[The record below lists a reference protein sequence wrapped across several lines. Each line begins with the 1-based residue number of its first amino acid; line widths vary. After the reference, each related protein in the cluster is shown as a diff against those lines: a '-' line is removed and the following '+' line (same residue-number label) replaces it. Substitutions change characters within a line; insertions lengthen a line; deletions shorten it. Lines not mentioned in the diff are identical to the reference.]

1 MKGFQ
6 KMKFRNI
13 GAKITSTYGTL
24 ALIILNS
31 IIVLLILNLIASGI
45 IDFRG
50 YLQKRTDAAKG
61 RYSFKKYEDPV
72 KQLFPNL
79 DKDDINTLLAE
90 IRHVSQVFDTY
101 TQFKEKP
108 FVGKFVNVDVHG
120 FRPIKNQGPWP
131 PNPNSTN
138 IFVFGGSTTFGYG
151 VTDHET
157 IPSCLQ
163 EILTA
168 GYQGKIRVYNFG
180 RGGYISVQEK
190 ILFEKLIEA
199 GIIPKVAIFI
209 DGLNDLGYGDDDPPH
224 TKELTKFMDEGE
236 KPPLTNCV
244 MQMPIF
250 KLIFGHSKDV
260 ANSHKRDQAERI
272 GNAIRRYEI
281 NREIIQAI
289 SKWFGVKPLF
299 VWQPIPVYK
308 CDKNYN
314 LFANFDYDGY
324 MPYLRAG
331 YQDMAQ
337 HVAKLQF
344 GDDFLWLA
352 DIQEGLHKS
361 LYADAIHYSPYL
373 CHIIAQKIVDNLE
386 ARKIVEKRD

>member
-1 MKGFQ
+1 
-6 KMKFRNI
+6 MKFRNI

-24 ALIILNS
+24 ALIVLNS

-131 PNPNSTN
+131 PNPDSTN

-224 TKELTKFMDEGE
+224 TKELTKYMDEGE

-308 CDKNYN
+308 CDNNYN